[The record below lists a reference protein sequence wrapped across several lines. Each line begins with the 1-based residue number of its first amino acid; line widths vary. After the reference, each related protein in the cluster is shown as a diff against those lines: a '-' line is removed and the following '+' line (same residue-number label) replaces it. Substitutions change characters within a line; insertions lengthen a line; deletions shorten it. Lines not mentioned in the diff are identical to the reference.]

1 MENKAM
7 KKHEYTIMIIGEIV
21 KELIRC
27 AEAGMTVIKLQQACN
42 EISENEFKIAQAHL
56 LALCE
61 MQDRHLNKILE
72 REIELE
78 RQERNDENEL

>member
-1 MENKAM
+1 MENKVM

-21 KELIRC
+21 RELIRC
-27 AEAGMTVIKLQQACN
+27 AEAGMTVIKLQQTCN
-42 EISENEFKIAQAHL
+42 KISENEFKIAQAHL

-61 MQDRHLNKILE
+61 MQDRHLNAILE

-78 RQERNDENEL
+78 RQERNEENAL

>member
-1 MENKAM
+1 MPKTEM

-27 AEAGMTVIKLQQACN
+27 AEAGMRVIKLQQACN
-42 EISENEFKIAQAHL
+42 KISENEFKTARAHL

-61 MQDRHLNKILE
+61 MQDRHINTILE

-78 RQERNDENEL
+78 KQERGDE